1 MPIATAWPKAFL
13 SLTALTSN
21 ASGCRLGVDRTMRD
35 LTPRARQAA
44 MVLPLATTYAVCGV
58 FGWERGL
65 DHSYRD
71 ARAFYILY
79 GGQIALSSL
88 IVLIPGIP
96 LFPLMWLTQVTNAVL
111 LPVTMV
117 LMLRLANNP
126 ELMQGWKNG
135 RLTNVL
141 AIGLSVPV
149 AIATVALFIG

>member
-1 MPIATAWPKAFL
+1 
-13 SLTALTSN
+13 
-21 ASGCRLGVDRTMRD
+21 MRD